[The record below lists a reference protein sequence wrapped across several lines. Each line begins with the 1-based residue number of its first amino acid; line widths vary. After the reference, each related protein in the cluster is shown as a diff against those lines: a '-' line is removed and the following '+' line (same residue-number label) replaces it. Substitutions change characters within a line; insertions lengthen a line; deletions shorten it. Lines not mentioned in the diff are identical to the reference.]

1 MLLYVGPDQ
10 MMPAMSLLATIM
22 GFLMIFWGKVVN
34 LFRKIFGL
42 SKPID
47 PAPEAAAGSEPPK
60 QS

>member
-22 GFLMIFWGKVVN
+22 GFIMIFWHKLVG
-34 LFRKIFGL
+34 LFRKMFGL
-42 SKPID
+42 SKPPD
-47 PAPEAAAGSEPPK
+47 PTPPATDPSEPPK